1 MLKDVGDARMDAIIE
16 ILIHF
21 FNYLFIG
28 STIQGDD
35 SNFLNILNFIKSG
48 HFFLLLPIIS
58 LKKSTFW
65 ASKSRL
71 KSSLIYLE

>member
-48 HFFLLLPIIS
+48 HFFFAPAHNF
-58 LKKSTFW
+58 LKKVNILS
-65 ASKSRL
+65 
-71 KSSLIYLE
+71 IEV